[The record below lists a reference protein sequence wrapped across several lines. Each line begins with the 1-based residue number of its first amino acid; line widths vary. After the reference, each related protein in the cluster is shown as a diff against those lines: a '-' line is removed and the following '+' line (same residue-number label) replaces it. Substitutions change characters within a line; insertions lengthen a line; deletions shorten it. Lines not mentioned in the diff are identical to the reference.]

1 MSSQPVSV
9 TSNTDPMFAGTD
21 GHTEFLEPA
30 EVQTFNLSGHNVA
43 VNYDSKYSRSALSLI
58 DGNTAVK
65 ISAVETTTSG
75 QPYGLNIET
84 SARFRD
90 TTSGSTNTS
99 LQYIEGNVTV
109 KADTIIQGNLLV
121 QDFTYPPTANR
132 NVSGGTRRVGISAT
146 NFHTESKFVEEN
158 VLANF
163 SNPVTTLTSQGV
175 ISNRGGHNYC
185 SKVDIDDQ
193 GVRIG
198 TVLNA
203 GNASD
208 RLVLDR
214 VYVENDLRL
223 GSTQP
228 YTQALPG
235 NQAYPGVDPCL
246 DINDNTSLFTTRK
259 GPIGRVALNSNN
271 VDIVFSDDSAPLTI
285 VTTTSV
291 DQDSKDYVF
300 PRTAVLGDVV
310 NNISF
315 LTDGPMADEIK
326 RRIGTLDSSIQS
338 VDLGDLKA
346 TDTKFSSYVSSPVGG
361 VFNLRDTAG
370 ILKALNLK
378 VDAIGQGL
386 TPELL
391 NTILDIANRLQ
402 GSEQYN
408 IMAEL
413 SLLQRSIGYLTNR
426 LDSLTAEEFDL
437 KDNFA
442 STLLALDTTNRAF
455 VHYRTAILNRL
466 SSDTKNYS
474 TVSAGIYYKYTG
486 YNLAV
491 GGVRSTLE
499 NKEYYY
505 NPHSGSGFFYDS
517 TMGKWAYVTGV
528 CLYTS
533 AAGLLTKDD
542 KTLYDDFVPEER
554 SISTVFTGAGN
565 SLWSFDSKKNYE
577 DSYYGSMTTNF
588 LSLYAE
594 EANIPALSNAT
605 DVIVSLTD
613 TLNAVSTVVS
623 AFWESLTPNQ
633 KLAFS
638 GKNFTDLFSSAEYIR
653 NDMKVLGV
661 SFGTMLDTNVQ
672 AFAKDFSSDTAYNN
686 IKTVVSPL
694 VSAAATVVYPVST
707 VLDEEGQPAS
717 EGWYSSLAG
726 RRVFRQRRYQFQD
739 AGVAFDGWP
748 VFGFTADTKT
758 EGSLNVLTLTYISGV
773 DDTKRDDLKNYILVA
788 ANGTSIICWG
798 TTDSNSPGWRRFEFT
813 GTVAILIKEK
823 LFHMSLNEALPGE
836 ITSMSFAYDAVSLPP
851 ILNPVETS
859 SSIHIDFDQQS
870 VLRREVVTC
879 NFTVPS

>member
-1 MSSQPVSV
+1 MSSDPAIA
-9 TSNTDPMFAGTD
+9 NRDPMFAGTD
-21 GHTEFLEPA
+21 GHTVFLKPVD
-30 EVQTFNLSGHNVA
+30 VQTFNSNIGIA
-43 VNYDSKYSRSALSLI
+43 NYDSKYSRSALKLI

-90 TTSGSTNTS
+90 TTLGSTNTS
-99 LQYIEGNVTV
+99 LQHIEGNVTV

-132 NVSGGTRRVGISAT
+132 NVSGDTRRVGISAT
-146 NFHTESKFVEEN
+146 NFHTESQFVEDK
-158 VLANF
+158 VLKKTDG
-163 SNPVTTLTSQGV
+163 NPVTTLTSQGV
-175 ISNRGGHNYC
+175 IYNRGEHNYC

-223 GSTQP
+223 GSTLP
-228 YTQALPG
+228 YIQALPG
-235 NQAYPGVDPCL
+235 NQAYPAVDPCL
-246 DINDNTSLFTTRK
+246 DINYNTSLFTTRK

-271 VDIVFSDDSAPLTI
+271 VDIVFSDDSAPSTI

-300 PRTAVLGDVV
+300 PRTALLGDVV
-310 NNISF
+310 NNVSF

-413 SLLQRSIGYLTNR
+413 SLLQRSIGYLTSR

-442 STLLALDTTNRAF
+442 SMVLALDAKYAF

-491 GGVRSTLE
+491 GGVRALGG
-499 NKEYYY
+499 KEYYY

-533 AAGLLTKDD
+533 AEGLVTKDD
-542 KTLYDDFVPEER
+542 KTLYDDFIPEER
-554 SISTVFTGAGN
+554 SISTVFTGTGN
-565 SLWSFDSKKNYE
+565 SLWSFDSEKNYE

-588 LSLYAE
+588 LSLYEKEDDLPGLYSA
-594 EANIPALSNAT
+594 AA
-605 DVIVSLTD
+605 VIVSLTN
-613 TLNAVSTVVS
+613 TLAAVSTEVL
-623 AFWESLTPNQ
+623 AFWESLTNNQ

-638 GKNFTDLFSSAEYIR
+638 GKNFTGDFSSVEYIR

-661 SFGTMLDTNVQ
+661 SFGTMLDTDVQ
-672 AFAKDFSSDTAYNN
+672 AFARDFRNDTAYNE
-686 IKTVVSPL
+686 IKTVVSPM

-707 VLDEEGQPAS
+707 VLDEKGQPAS

-726 RRVFRQRRYQFQD
+726 RRVFRQRRYQFQYAD
-739 AGVAFDGWP
+739 AAFVGWP
-748 VFGFTADTKT
+748 VFGFTADTEIESTINYLK
-758 EGSLNVLTLTYISGV
+758 LTYISGV
-773 DDTKRDDLKNYILVA
+773 DDKKRDDLTNYILVA
-788 ANGTSIICWG
+788 ANGTSIICWD
-798 TTDSNSPGWRRFEFT
+798 TTDSNSPVWRRFEFM
-813 GTVAILIKEK
+813 GTVASLIEEK
-823 LFHMSLNEALPGE
+823 LFHMSLDEALPGA
-836 ITSMSFAYDAVSLPP
+836 ITSMSFEYNTSFDMAKE
-851 ILNPVETS
+851 ETPS
-859 SSIHIDFDQQS
+859 STHIDFNPQS
-870 VLRREVVTC
+870 VLRQEVVTC
-879 NFTVPS
+879 NFTAPSS

>member
-1 MSSQPVSV
+1 M

-21 GHTEFLEPA
+21 GHTVFLKPT
-30 EVQTFNLSGHNVA
+30 EVQTFNSNIGIA
-43 VNYDSKYSRSALSLI
+43 NYDSKYSRSALNLI
-58 DGNTAVK
+58 DGNTMVK
-65 ISAVETTTSG
+65 ISAVETTTTG

-90 TTSGSTNTS
+90 TTVGSTNPS

-121 QDFTYPPTANR
+121 QDFKYPPTANR
-132 NVSGGTRRVGISAT
+132 NVINQTRRVGISAT
-146 NFHTESKFVEEN
+146 NFHTESQFVVEN
-158 VLANF
+158 VLANDN
-163 SNPVTTLTSQGV
+163 NPVTTLTSQGV
-175 ISNRGGHNYC
+175 IYDRGEHNYC

-223 GSTQP
+223 GSTLP
-228 YTQALPG
+228 YTRALPG
-235 NQAYPGVDPCL
+235 NQAYPAVDPCL
-246 DINDNTSLFTTRK
+246 DINYNTSLFTTRK

-271 VDIVFSDDSAPLTI
+271 VDIVFSDDSAPPTI
-285 VTTTSV
+285 TTTTSV

-346 TDTKFSSYVSSPVGG
+346 TDTKFSSYVNSPVGG

-413 SLLQRSIGYLTNR
+413 SLLQRSIGYLTSR

-437 KDNFA
+437 RDNFA
-442 STLLALDTTNRAF
+442 SMVLALDTNRAF

-491 GGVRSTLE
+491 GGVRALE

-533 AAGLLTKDD
+533 AAGLVTKDD

-554 SISTVFTGAGN
+554 SISTVFTSASN
-565 SLWSFDSKKNYE
+565 SLWSFDYTKNYE
-577 DSYYGSMTTNF
+577 DSYYGSMTTDF
-588 LSLYAE
+588 LSLYKE
-594 EANIPALSNAT
+594 E
-605 DVIVSLTD
+605 DVLPGLYSAAAVVELLTGR
-613 TLNAVSTVVS
+613 LAAVLTEVS
-623 AFWESLTPNQ
+623 AFWESLTNNQ

-638 GKNFTDLFSSAEYIR
+638 GKNFTGELSSSAGYIR

-661 SFGTMLDTNVQ
+661 SFGTMADTNVQ
-672 AFAKDFSSDTAYNN
+672 AFAKDFRNDTAYNV
-686 IKTVVSPL
+686 IKTVVSPM

-707 VLDEEGQPAS
+707 VLDDETKQPAS

-739 AGVAFDGWP
+739 AGAPFVGWP
-748 VFGFTADTKT
+748 VFGFTADTKS
-758 EGSLNVLTLTYISGV
+758 ENGPNVLKLTYISDA
-773 DDTKRDDLKNYILVA
+773 DDAKRNELKNYILVA
-788 ANGTSIICWG
+788 ANGTSIICWD
-798 TTDSNSPGWRRFEFT
+798 TTNANWRKFNFSNLVPSSIE
-813 GTVAILIKEK
+813 EK
-823 LFHMSLNEALPGE
+823 LFHMSLDEALPGA
-836 ITSMSFAYDAVSLPP
+836 ITSMSFEYNTSFAMAKE
-851 ILNPVETS
+851 ETPS
-859 SSIHIDFDQQS
+859 STHIDFNPQS
-870 VLRREVVTC
+870 VLRQEVVTC
-879 NFTVPS
+879 NFTVPSS

>member
-1 MSSQPVSV
+1 M
-9 TSNTDPMFAGTD
+9 TSNTDPMFAD
-21 GHTEFLEPA
+21 GHTVFLKPT
-30 EVQTFNLSGHNVA
+30 EVQTFNSNIGIA
-43 VNYDSKYSRSALSLI
+43 NYDSKYSRSALNLI

-65 ISAVETTTSG
+65 ISAVETTISG

-90 TTSGSTNTS
+90 TAEGSTNTS

-109 KADTIIQGNLLV
+109 NADTIIKGNLLV
-121 QDFTYPPTANR
+121 QDFKYPPTANR
-132 NVSGGTRRVGISAT
+132 NVINQTRRVGISAT
-146 NFHTESKFVEEN
+146 NFHTESQFVELN
-158 VLANF
+158 VLANDN
-163 SNPVTTLTSQGV
+163 NPVTTLTSQGV
-175 ISNRGGHNYC
+175 ISNRDEHNYC

-223 GSTQP
+223 GSTLP

-235 NQAYPGVDPCL
+235 NQAYPAVDPCL
-246 DINDNTSLFTTRK
+246 DINYNTSLFTTRK

-271 VDIVFSDDSAPLTI
+271 VDIVFSDDSAPSTI

-291 DQDSKDYVF
+291 DRDIKEYVF
-300 PRTAVLGDVV
+300 PRTALLGDVV
-310 NNISF
+310 NNVSF

-370 ILKALNLK
+370 ILKVLNLK

-413 SLLQRSIGYLTNR
+413 SLLQRSIGYLTSR

-437 KDNFA
+437 QDNFA
-442 STLLALDTTNRAF
+442 SMVLALDTNRAF

-474 TVSAGIYYKYTG
+474 TVSAGIYYKYIG

-491 GGVRSTLE
+491 GGVRALE

-533 AAGLLTKDD
+533 AAGLVTKDD

-554 SISTVFTGAGN
+554 SISTVFTSTSN

-577 DSYYGSMTTNF
+577 DSYYGSMTTDF
-588 LSLYAE
+588 LSLYE
-594 EANIPALSNAT
+594 EE
-605 DVIVSLTD
+605 DVLPGLYSAAAVVELLTD
-613 TLNAVSTVVS
+613 TLAAVSTEVS
-623 AFWESLTPNQ
+623 VFWENLTPNQ

-638 GKNFTDLFSSAEYIR
+638 GKNFTGDFSSAEYIR

-661 SFGTMLDTNVQ
+661 SFGTMLDTDVK
-672 AFAKDFSSDTAYNN
+672 AFAKDFRNDTAYNE
-686 IKTVVSPL
+686 IKTVVSPM

-707 VLDEEGQPAS
+707 VLGVNGQPAS

-739 AGVAFDGWP
+739 AGAPFVGRP
-748 VFGFTADTKT
+748 VFGFTAGTSYDNDIKA
-758 EGSLNVLTLTYISGV
+758 SMLNLTYISVV
-773 DDTKRDDLKNYILVA
+773 DDTKRDELKNYILVA
-788 ANGTSIICWG
+788 ADGTSIICWD
-798 TTDSNSPGWRRFEFT
+798 TTDAKWRKFKFSNQVPSSIE
-813 GTVAILIKEK
+813 EK
-823 LFHMSLNEALPGE
+823 LFHMSLDEALPGA
-836 ITSMSFAYDAVSLPP
+836 ITSMSFAYDVNPLP
-851 ILNPVETS
+851 IVLNPVETS

-870 VLRREVVTC
+870 VLRREVVTR
-879 NFTVPS
+879 NFPVPPSPPS

>member
-1 MSSQPVSV
+1 M

-21 GHTEFLEPA
+21 GHTVFLKPT
-30 EVQTFNLSGHNVA
+30 EVQTFNSNIGIA
-43 VNYDSKYSRSALSLI
+43 NYDSKYSRSALNLI
-58 DGNTAVK
+58 DGNTMVK
-65 ISAVETTTSG
+65 ISAVETTTTG

-90 TTSGSTNTS
+90 TTVGSTNPS

-121 QDFTYPPTANR
+121 QDFKYPPTANR
-132 NVSGGTRRVGISAT
+132 NVINQTRRVGISAT
-146 NFHTESKFVEEN
+146 NFHTESQFVVEN
-158 VLANF
+158 VLANDN
-163 SNPVTTLTSQGV
+163 NPVTTLTSQGV
-175 ISNRGGHNYC
+175 IYDRGEHNYC

-223 GSTQP
+223 GSTLP

-235 NQAYPGVDPCL
+235 NQAYPAVDPCL
-246 DINDNTSLFTTRK
+246 DINYNTSLFTTRK

-271 VDIVFSDDSAPLTI
+271 VDIVFSDDSAPPTI
-285 VTTTSV
+285 TTTTSV

-346 TDTKFSSYVSSPVGG
+346 TDTKFSSYVNSPVGG

-413 SLLQRSIGYLTNR
+413 SLLQRSIGYLTSR

-437 KDNFA
+437 RDNFA
-442 STLLALDTTNRAF
+442 SMVLALDTNRAF

-491 GGVRSTLE
+491 GGVRALE

-533 AAGLLTKDD
+533 AAGLVTKDD

-554 SISTVFTGAGN
+554 SISTVFTSASN
-565 SLWSFDSKKNYE
+565 SLWSFDYTKNYE
-577 DSYYGSMTTNF
+577 DSYYGSMTTDF
-588 LSLYAE
+588 LSLYKE
-594 EANIPALSNAT
+594 E
-605 DVIVSLTD
+605 DVLPGLYSAAAVVELLTGR
-613 TLNAVSTVVS
+613 LAAVLTEVS
-623 AFWESLTPNQ
+623 AFWESLTNNQ

-638 GKNFTDLFSSAEYIR
+638 GKNFTGELSSSAGYIR

-661 SFGTMLDTNVQ
+661 SFGTMADTNVQ
-672 AFAKDFSSDTAYNN
+672 AFAKDFRNDTAYNV
-686 IKTVVSPL
+686 IKTVVSPM

-707 VLDEEGQPAS
+707 VLDDETKQPAS

-739 AGVAFDGWP
+739 AGAPFVGWP
-748 VFGFTADTKT
+748 VFGFTADTKS
-758 EGSLNVLTLTYISGV
+758 ENGPNVLKLTYISDA
-773 DDTKRDDLKNYILVA
+773 DDAKRNELKNYILVA
-788 ANGTSIICWG
+788 ANGTSIICWD
-798 TTDSNSPGWRRFEFT
+798 TTNANWRKFNFSNLVPSSIE
-813 GTVAILIKEK
+813 EK
-823 LFHMSLNEALPGE
+823 LFHMSLDEALPGA
-836 ITSMSFAYDAVSLPP
+836 ITSMSFEYNTSFAMAKE
-851 ILNPVETS
+851 ETPS
-859 SSIHIDFDQQS
+859 STHIDFNPQS
-870 VLRREVVTC
+870 VLRQEVVTC
-879 NFTVPS
+879 NFTVPSS

>member
-1 MSSQPVSV
+1 MSSDP
-9 TSNTDPMFAGTD
+9 TIANRDPMFAGTD
-21 GHTEFLEPA
+21 GHTVFLKPVD
-30 EVQTFNLSGHNVA
+30 VQTFNSNIGIA
-43 VNYDSKYSRSALSLI
+43 NYDSKYSRSALKLI

-90 TTSGSTNTS
+90 TTLGSTNTS
-99 LQYIEGNVTV
+99 LQHIEGNVTV
-109 KADTIIQGNLLV
+109 NADTIIQGNLLV

-132 NVSGGTRRVGISAT
+132 NVINQTRRVGISAT
-146 NFHTESKFVEEN
+146 NFHTESKFVEN
-158 VLANF
+158 DVIKYGGSYVN
-163 SNPVTTLTSQGV
+163 NLTSQGFGTHTR
-175 ISNRGGHNYC
+175 IAHPGKYC

-198 TVLNA
+198 SVLNA
-203 GNASD
+203 GNVSD

-223 GSTQP
+223 GSTRAHDA
-228 YTQALPG
+228 TAG
-235 NQAYPGVDPCL
+235 NQAYPGVDTCL
-246 DINDNTSLFTTRK
+246 DINTDTSLFTTRTES
-259 GPIGRVALNSNN
+259 IGRVALNSDQ
-271 VDIVFSDDSAPLTI
+271 VDIVFSTSSAPSTI
-285 VTTTSV
+285 TTTTSV

-310 NNISF
+310 NNVSF

-338 VDLGDLKA
+338 VDLGDLKL

-413 SLLQRSIGYLTNR
+413 SLLQRSIGYLTSR

-442 STLLALDTTNRAF
+442 SMVLALDAKYAF

-491 GGVRSTLE
+491 GGVRALVG
-499 NKEYYY
+499 KEYYY

-533 AAGLLTKDD
+533 AAGLVTKDD
-542 KTLYDDFVPEER
+542 KTLYDDFIPEER
-554 SISTVFTGAGN
+554 SISTVFTGTGN
-565 SLWSFDSKKNYE
+565 SLWSFDSEKNYE

-588 LSLYAE
+588 LSLYEKEDDLPGLYSA
-594 EANIPALSNAT
+594 AA
-605 DVIVSLTD
+605 VIVSLTN
-613 TLNAVSTVVS
+613 TLAAVSTEVS
-623 AFWESLTPNQ
+623 AFWGSLTPNQ

-638 GKNFTDLFSSAEYIR
+638 GKNFEGISVANIISE
-653 NDMKVLGV
+653 MKVLGV
-661 SFGTMLDTNVQ
+661 SFGTMLDTDVK
-672 AFAKDFSSDTAYNN
+672 AFAKNFSNDTAYNN

-707 VLDEEGQPAS
+707 VLGVNGQPAS

-739 AGVAFDGWP
+739 AGAPFLGWP
-748 VFGFTADTKT
+748 VFGFTADTT
-758 EGSLNVLTLTYISGV
+758 SESSLNVLRLTYISV
-773 DDTKRDDLKNYILVA
+773 VNDTKRDELQNYILVA
-788 ANGTSIICWG
+788 SDGTSIICWD
-798 TTDSNSPGWRRFEFT
+798 TTDAKWRKFKFSNLVPASIR
-813 GTVAILIKEK
+813 EK
-823 LFHMSLNEALPGE
+823 LFHMSLDEALPGA
-836 ITSMSFAYDAVSLPP
+836 ITSMSFAYDVTPLPLV
-851 ILNPVETS
+851 LNPVETS

-879 NFTVPS
+879 NFPVP

>member
-1 MSSQPVSV
+1 M

-21 GHTEFLEPA
+21 GHTVFLKPT
-30 EVQTFNLSGHNVA
+30 EVQTFNSNIGIA
-43 VNYDSKYSRSALSLI
+43 NYDSKYSRSALNLI
-58 DGNTAVK
+58 DGNTMVK

-90 TTSGSTNTS
+90 TTVGSTNPS
-99 LQYIEGNVTV
+99 LQHIEGNVTV

-121 QDFTYPPTANR
+121 QDFTYPIGANR
-132 NVSGGTRRVGISAT
+132 DVSGDTRRVGISAT
-146 NFHTESKFVEEN
+146 NFHTESKFVEDN
-158 VLANF
+158 VINV
-163 SNPVTTLTSQGV
+163 SNLTSQGFGTHTR
-175 ISNRGGHNYC
+175 IAHPGKYC

-198 TVLNA
+198 SVLNA
-203 GNASD
+203 GNVSD

-223 GSTQP
+223 GSTLAHNA
-228 YTQALPG
+228 TAG
-235 NQAYPGVDPCL
+235 NQAYPGVDTCL
-246 DINDNTSLFTTRK
+246 DINDNTSLFTTRT
-259 GPIGRVALNSNN
+259 GSIGKVALNSNR
-271 VDIVFSDDSAPLTI
+271 VDIVFSSPSAPSTI
-285 VTTTSV
+285 TTTTSV
-291 DQDSKDYVF
+291 DRDIKDYVF

-310 NNISF
+310 DNISF

-370 ILKALNLK
+370 ILKVLNLK

-413 SLLQRSIGYLTNR
+413 SLLQRSIGYLTSR

-437 KDNFA
+437 KDDSA
-442 STLLALDTTNRAF
+442 SIRLALDTNRAF

-474 TVSAGIYYKYTG
+474 TVSAGIYYKYSG

-491 GGVRSTLE
+491 GGVRALAD
-499 NKEYYY
+499 KEYYY

-533 AAGLLTKDD
+533 AAGLVTKDD

-554 SISTVFTGAGN
+554 SISTVFTSTSN

-577 DSYYGSMTTNF
+577 DSYYGSMTTDF
-588 LSLYAE
+588 LSLYKE
-594 EANIPALSNAT
+594 E
-605 DVIVSLTD
+605 DVLPGLYSAAAVVELLTGR
-613 TLNAVSTVVS
+613 LAPVSTEVS
-623 AFWESLTPNQ
+623 AFWESLTNNQ

-638 GKNFTDLFSSAEYIR
+638 GKNFTGELSSSAGYIR

-661 SFGTMLDTNVQ
+661 SFGTMADTNVQ
-672 AFAKDFSSDTAYNN
+672 AFAKDFRNDTAYNV
-686 IKTVVSPL
+686 IKTVVSPM

-707 VLDEEGQPAS
+707 VLGVNGQPAS

-739 AGVAFDGWP
+739 AGAPFVGWP
-748 VFGFTADTKT
+748 VFGFTADTKS
-758 EGSLNVLTLTYISGV
+758 ENGPNVLKLTYISDA
-773 DDTKRDDLKNYILVA
+773 DDAKRDDLKNYILVA
-788 ANGTSIICWG
+788 ADRTSIICWD
-798 TTDSNSPGWRRFEFT
+798 TTNAGWRKFKFSNPVPSSIE
-813 GTVAILIKEK
+813 EK
-823 LFHMSLNEALPGE
+823 LFHMSLDEALPGA
-836 ITSMSFAYDAVSLPP
+836 ITSMSFVYDVDPSPLV
-851 ILNPVETS
+851 LNPVETS

-879 NFTVPS
+879 NFPVPPPPS

>member
-1 MSSQPVSV
+1 M
-9 TSNTDPMFAGTD
+9 TSNTDPMFAD
-21 GHTEFLEPA
+21 GHTVFLKPT
-30 EVQTFNLSGHNVA
+30 EVQTFNSNIGIA
-43 VNYDSKYSRSALSLI
+43 NYDSKYSRSALNLI

-65 ISAVETTTSG
+65 ISAVETATSG

-90 TTSGSTNTS
+90 TAEGSTNTS

-109 KADTIIQGNLLV
+109 NADTIIKGNLLV
-121 QDFTYPPTANR
+121 QDFTYPIGANR
-132 NVSGGTRRVGISAT
+132 NVSGDTRRVGISAT
-146 NFHTESKFVEEN
+146 NFHTESQFVENN
-158 VLANF
+158 VIKNDNSYV
-163 SNPVTTLTSQGV
+163 SNLTSQGFGTYTR
-175 ISNRGGHNYC
+175 IAHPGKYC

-198 TVLNA
+198 SVLNA

-223 GSTQP
+223 GSTL
-228 YTQALPG
+228 AHNANAG
-235 NQAYPGVDPCL
+235 NQAYPGVDTCL
-246 DINDNTSLFTTRK
+246 DINENTSLFTTRT
-259 GPIGRVALNSNN
+259 GSIGKVALNSNR
-271 VDIVFSDDSAPLTI
+271 VDIVFSSPSAPSTI
-285 VTTTSV
+285 TTTTSV
-291 DQDSKDYVF
+291 DRDIKDYVF

-310 NNISF
+310 DNISF

-370 ILKALNLK
+370 ILKVLNLK

-413 SLLQRSIGYLTNR
+413 SLLQRSIGYLTSR

-437 KDNFA
+437 KDDSA
-442 STLLALDTTNRAF
+442 SIRLALDTNRAF

-474 TVSAGIYYKYTG
+474 TVSAGIYYKYSG

-491 GGVRSTLE
+491 GGVRALAD
-499 NKEYYY
+499 KEYYY

-528 CLYTS
+528 CLYTGED
-533 AAGLLTKDD
+533 GLVTKDD

-554 SISTVFTGAGN
+554 SISTVFTSTSN

-594 EANIPALSNAT
+594 EAIIPALSSAAA
-605 DVIVSLTD
+605 VVELLTD
-613 TLNAVSTVVS
+613 TLAAVSTEVS
-623 AFWESLTPNQ
+623 VFWENLTLNQ

-638 GKNFTDLFSSAEYIR
+638 GKNFTGDFSSAEYIR

-661 SFGTMLDTNVQ
+661 SFGTMLDTDVK
-672 AFAKDFSSDTAYNN
+672 AFAKDFSNDTAYNN
-686 IKTVVSPL
+686 IKTVVSPM

-707 VLDEEGQPAS
+707 VLGVNGQPAS

-739 AGVAFDGWP
+739 ADAPFVGWP
-748 VFGFTADTKT
+748 VFGFTADTKS
-758 EGSLNVLTLTYISGV
+758 ENGPNVLTLTYISVV
-773 DDTKRDDLKNYILVA
+773 DDTKRDELQNYILVA
-788 ANGTSIICWG
+788 ADRTSIICWD
-798 TTDSNSPGWRRFEFT
+798 TTNAGWRKFKFSNPVPSSIE
-813 GTVAILIKEK
+813 EK
-823 LFHMSLNEALPGE
+823 LFHMSLDEALPGA
-836 ITSMSFAYDAVSLPP
+836 ITSMSFVYDVDPLPLV
-851 ILNPVETS
+851 LNPVETS

-870 VLRREVVTC
+870 VLRREVVTR
-879 NFTVPS
+879 NFPVPPPPS

>member
-21 GHTEFLEPA
+21 GHTVFLKPA
-30 EVQTFNLSGHNVA
+30 EVQTFNSSNNNVA
-43 VNYDSKYSRSALSLI
+43 VNYDSKYSRSTLNLI

-65 ISAVETTTSG
+65 ISAVETTVSG

-90 TTSGSTNTS
+90 TTQGSTNTS

-121 QDFTYPPTANR
+121 QDFTYPIGANR
-132 NVSGGTRRVGISAT
+132 NVSGDTRRVGISAT
-146 NFHTESKFVEEN
+146 NFHTESKFVEDN
-158 VLANF
+158 VIKNDN
-163 SNPVTTLTSQGV
+163 SYVDIVTSQGFGTHTR
-175 ISNRGGHNYC
+175 IAHPGKYC

-198 TVLNA
+198 SVLNA
-203 GNASD
+203 GNVSD

-223 GSTQP
+223 GSTLAHNA
-228 YTQALPG
+228 TAG
-235 NQAYPGVDPCL
+235 NQAYPGVDTCL
-246 DINDNTSLFTTRK
+246 DINDNTSLFTTRT
-259 GPIGRVALNSNN
+259 GSIGKVALNSNR
-271 VDIVFSDDSAPLTI
+271 VDIVFSSSSAPPTI
-285 VTTTSV
+285 TTTTSV

-300 PRTAVLGDVV
+300 PRTALLGDVV
-310 NNISF
+310 NNVSF

-346 TDTKFSSYVSSPVGG
+346 TDTKFSSYVNSPVGG

-413 SLLQRSIGYLTNR
+413 SLLQRSIGYLTSR

-437 KDNFA
+437 QDNFA
-442 STLLALDTTNRAF
+442 SMLLALDAKYAF

-474 TVSAGIYYKYTG
+474 TVSAGIYYKYSG

-491 GGVRSTLE
+491 GGVRALAD
-499 NKEYYY
+499 KEYYY

-533 AAGLLTKDD
+533 AEGLLTKDD

-554 SISTVFTGAGN
+554 SISTVFTGDSN

-577 DSYYGSMTTNF
+577 DSYYGSMTTDF
-588 LSLYAE
+588 LSLYE
-594 EANIPALSNAT
+594 EE
-605 DVIVSLTD
+605 DVLPGLYSAAAVVELLTGR
-613 TLNAVSTVVS
+613 LAAVSTEVS
-623 AFWESLTPNQ
+623 AFWGSLTPNQ

-638 GKNFTDLFSSAEYIR
+638 GKNFTSDFSSAEYIR

-661 SFGTMLDTNVQ
+661 SFGTMLNTDVQ
-672 AFAKDFSSDTAYNN
+672 AFAKDFRNDTAYNE
-686 IKTVVSPL
+686 IKTVVSPM

-707 VLDEEGQPAS
+707 VLDGKGQPAS

-726 RRVFRQRRYQFQD
+726 RRVFRQRRYQFQY
-739 AGVAFDGWP
+739 AGAAFVGWP
-748 VFGFTADTKT
+748 VFGFTAGTSYDYDIKA
-758 EGSLNVLTLTYISGV
+758 SMLNLTYISGV
-773 DDTKRDDLKNYILVA
+773 DDTKRDELKNYILVA
-788 ANGTSIICWG
+788 ANGTSIICWD
-798 TTDSNSPGWRRFEFT
+798 TTDSNSPVWRRFEFIDT
-813 GTVAILIKEK
+813 MPDLILEK
-823 LFHMSLNEALPGE
+823 LFHMSLDEALPGA
-836 ITSMSFAYDAVSLPP
+836 ITSMSFKYNTSFDMAKE
-851 ILNPVETS
+851 ETPS
-859 SSIHIDFDQQS
+859 STHIDFNPQS
-870 VLRREVVTC
+870 VLRQEVVTC
-879 NFTVPS
+879 NFAVP

>member
-1 MSSQPVSV
+1 M

-30 EVQTFNLSGHNVA
+30 EVQTFNLSYNNVA
-43 VNYDSKYSRSALSLI
+43 VNYDSKYSRSALNLI

-90 TTSGSTNTS
+90 TTVGSTNPS

-132 NVSGGTRRVGISAT
+132 NVINQTRRVGISAT
-146 NFHTESKFVEEN
+146 NFHTESKFVEDN
-158 VLANF
+158 VIKNSDSYV
-163 SNPVTTLTSQGV
+163 SNLTSQGFGTHTR
-175 ISNRGGHNYC
+175 IAHPGKYC

-198 TVLNA
+198 SVLNA
-203 GNASD
+203 GNVSD

-223 GSTQP
+223 GSTLAHNA
-228 YTQALPG
+228 TAG
-235 NQAYPGVDPCL
+235 NQAYPGVDTCL
-246 DINDNTSLFTTRK
+246 DINDNTSLFTTRM
-259 GPIGRVALNSNN
+259 GSIGKVALNSNR
-271 VDIVFSDDSAPLTI
+271 VDIVFSSPSAPSTI
-285 VTTTSV
+285 TTTTSV
-291 DQDSKDYVF
+291 DQDSTDYVF
-300 PRTAVLGDVV
+300 PRTALLGDVV

-442 STLLALDTTNRAF
+442 STLLALDTNRAF

-491 GGVRSTLE
+491 GGVRTLGG
-499 NKEYYY
+499 KEYYY
-505 NPHSGSGFFYDS
+505 NPHNGSGFFYDS

-554 SISTVFTGAGN
+554 SISTVFTGASN

-594 EANIPALSNAT
+594 EANIPALSSAT
-605 DVIVSLTD
+605 DVILSLT
-613 TLNAVSTVVS
+613 TRTGVLGAASTH
-623 AFWESLTPNQ
+623 APALTFWNNLTPNQ

-638 GKNFTDLFSSAEYIR
+638 GKNFVGEGAGDIISE
-653 NDMKVLGV
+653 MKGLGV
-661 SFGTMLDTNVQ
+661 SFGTLDGNLLTTY
-672 AFAKDFSSDTAYNN
+672 FAKDFSSDTAYNN

-707 VLDEEGQPAS
+707 VLDGEGQPAS
-717 EGWYSSLAG
+717 DGWYSSLAG

-758 EGSLNVLTLTYISGV
+758 ENSINYLTLTYISVV
-773 DDTKRDDLKNYILVA
+773 DDTKRDDLTNYILVA
-788 ANGTSIICWG
+788 ADRTSIICWD
-798 TTDSNSPGWRRFEFT
+798 TTNVNWRKFKFS
-813 GTVAILIKEK
+813 GLVPSLIAEK
-823 LFHMSLNEALPGE
+823 LFHMSLDEALPGA
-836 ITSMSFAYDAVSLPP
+836 ITSMSFAYDAVPLPP
-851 ILNPVETS
+851 VLNPVETS

-879 NFTVPS
+879 NFPSS

>member
-1 MSSQPVSV
+1 MSSPPVSV

-43 VNYDSKYSRSALSLI
+43 VNYDSKYSRSALNLI

-65 ISAVETTTSG
+65 ISAVETTANG

-90 TTSGSTNTS
+90 TTVGSTNPS

-132 NVSGGTRRVGISAT
+132 NVINQTRRVGISAT
-146 NFHTESKFVEEN
+146 NFHTESQFVVGN
-158 VLANF
+158 VLANNG
-163 SNPVTTLTSQGV
+163 NPVTTLTSQGV
-175 ISNRGGHNYC
+175 IDNRGEHNYC

-223 GSTQP
+223 GSTLP

-235 NQAYPGVDPCL
+235 NQAYPGVDTCL

-491 GGVRSTLE
+491 GGVRALGD
-499 NKEYYY
+499 KEYYY

-554 SISTVFTGAGN
+554 SISTVFTGASN

-588 LSLYAE
+588 LSLYE
-594 EANIPALSNAT
+594 KEDDLPGLSSAM

-638 GKNFTDLFSSAEYIR
+638 GKNFTGLFSSAEYIR

-661 SFGTMLDTNVQ
+661 SFGTMLDTDVQ

-707 VLDEEGQPAS
+707 VLTGTLPAS
-717 EGWYSSLAG
+717 DGWYSSLAG

-739 AGVAFDGWP
+739 AGVAFVGWP

-758 EGSLNVLTLTYISGV
+758 EGGLNVLTLTYISGV
-773 DDTKRDDLKNYILVA
+773 GDTKRDDLTNYILVA
-788 ANGTSIICWG
+788 ADRTSIICCV
-798 TTDSNSPGWRRFEFT
+798 TTDAKWRKFKFSDLVPSSIE
-813 GTVAILIKEK
+813 EK
-823 LFHMSLNEALPGE
+823 LFHMSLDEALPGA
-836 ITSMSFAYDAVSLPP
+836 ITSMSFAYDVDPLPLV
-851 ILNPVETS
+851 LNPVETS

-879 NFTVPS
+879 NFTVP